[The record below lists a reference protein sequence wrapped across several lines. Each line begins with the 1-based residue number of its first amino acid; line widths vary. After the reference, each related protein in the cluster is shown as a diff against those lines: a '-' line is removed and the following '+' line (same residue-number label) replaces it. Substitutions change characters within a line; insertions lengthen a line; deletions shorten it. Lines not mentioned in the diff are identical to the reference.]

1 MWKPCCNAITCLGM
15 GEHAVFQAEIQVAS
29 PNDIIVIQDH
39 LGPTGLGEEVLAH
52 DLVVAL
58 YSGLVELRVGSQVGV
73 EDTERDSLDLK
84 PENIFAQPRTLQFNW
99 RT

>member
-15 GEHAVFQAEIQVAS
+15 GEHAVFQAEIEIAS

-39 LGPTGLGEEVLAH
+39 LSPTGFGEEVLAH

-58 YSGLVELRVGSQVGV
+58 YSGLVELCVGSQVRV
-73 EDTERDSLDLK
+73 EDTERNSLDLK
-84 PENIFAQPRTLQFNW
+84 PEKHLYST
-99 RT
+99 